1 MFVSVVDLI
10 VSWREYE
17 VESAGDLSGMA
28 SAIAVVA
35 ARVLW
40 VSCIQQPDC
49 YGWGNLSPADRFPA
63 TWGRSRD
70 PFWRHSVVPRRD
82 DIQKILIIG
91 SGPIIIGQACE
102 FDYSG
107 VQACKALRE
116 EGYEVTL
123 VNSNPATIMTDPEM
137 ADRTYIEPITWHYVQ
152 KIIEA
157 ERPDALLPTL
167 GGQTGLN
174 VAMDLARR
182 GVLDQLGVELIGA
195 KEHVIAKAEERASFK
210 EAMESIG
217 LDVPL
222 SIVVRSLEEARHAVR
237 DLGLPMVIRP
247 SYTLGGSGGGIAY
260 NKDEFEEKL
269 KRGLELSPV
278 HEVLLEESVIGWK
291 EYEMEVMRDVADNV
305 VIICSIENLDPM
317 GVHTGDSITVAPA
330 QTLTDKEYQRM
341 RDATIACIREIGV
354 ETGGSN
360 VQFAI
365 DPKSDRMVIIEMNP
379 RVSRSSA
386 LASKATGFPIAKIA
400 AKLAVGYRLDELSN
414 DITRETSA
422 CFEPTIDYVVTKIP
436 RWTFEKFPDADPELT
451 VQMKSVGET
460 MAIGRTFR
468 ESLQKALRGLE
479 IGHFGLG
486 GGKKDLWGTEC
497 QPTVDQIEQK
507 LSVPNDERIF
517 YLRFAFL
524 AGMSVEE
531 IGELTG
537 IDPWF
542 LHQLRQLVEMEG
554 QLREHRRMEDVPREL
569 LREGKRFGYS
579 DRQLAGW
586 WDTSESEVRGHRQQL
601 GIVATFKQVDTCA
614 AEFEAYTPYYY
625 STYEDEDETPGNAD
639 HRPRI
644 MILGGGPNRIGQGI
658 EFDYCCC
665 QAAFA
670 LRELGIESIMVNSNP
685 ETVST
690 DYDTSDLLFFEPLT
704 TEDVLNICDRLQP
717 DGVIVQFGGQTPLN
731 LARGLEAS
739 GVTIIGTSTDMI
751 DAAENR
757 EKFQSILRQCGL
769 RQPSNGVA
777 TTVEQARSVA
787 ETVGYP
793 ILVRPSYVLGGR
805 AMEICYDEAS
815 LVRYMSEA
823 VDASPDHPVLIDKFL
838 EDAIEVDVDAIGDG
852 EMTLV
857 GGVME
862 HIEEAGVHSGDSA
875 CALPP
880 YSLSAEIIEE
890 IKRATIVLSEA
901 LEVRGLMN
909 IQFAVKDDM
918 LYVLEVNPRASR
930 TVPFV
935 SKATGI
941 SLARVAAKVMTGKR
955 LSELGVTEEIVPEHT
970 SVKESVF
977 PFNRFAGVDIILG
990 PEMRSTGEVMGID
1003 ESFALA
1009 FAKSQLAA
1017 GNDLPRE
1024 GRVFISMA
1032 SAHKSSMI
1040 EPARRVTAMG
1050 FELVATSGTAEV
1062 LREAGVEV
1070 ETIKKLAQGRPNLLD
1085 YLANGDIQFIF
1096 NTPSGKGARTDEGK
1110 IRAAAVSHG
1119 VPCVTTLPGCLAV
1132 VRALEAMVE
1141 SPVPRVRALQDWM
1154 QSVAAQANGDR

>member
-35 ARVLW
+35 GRVLW

-137 ADRTYIEPITWHYVQ
+137 ADRTYIEPITWQYVQ

-237 DLGLPMVIRP
+237 DLGLPIVIRP

-260 NKDEFEEKL
+260 NKDEFEAKL

-365 DPKSDRMVIIEMNP
+365 DPKSGRMVIIEMNP

-386 LASKATGFPIAKIA
+386 LASKATGYPIAKIA

-451 VQMKSVGET
+451 IQMKSVGET

-486 GGKKDLWGTEC
+486 GGKKDLWGTER

-507 LSVPNDERIF
+507 LSVPNEERIF
-517 YLRFAFL
+517 YVRFAL
-524 AGMSVEE
+524 LSGMSVEE

-554 QLREHRRMEDVPREL
+554 QLRKHRRMEDVPREL

-586 WDTSESEVRGHRQQL
+586 WDTSESEVRGHRKQL

-625 STYEDEDETPGNAD
+625 STYEDEDETPANVD
-639 HRPRI
+639 NRPRI

-739 GVTIIGTSTDMI
+739 GVTIIGTSTEMI

-769 RQPSNGVA
+769 RQPSNAVA
-777 TTVEQARSVA
+777 TTVEQARGVA

-815 LVRYMSEA
+815 LVRYMTKA
-823 VDASPDHPVLIDKFL
+823 VEASPDHPVLIDKFL

-880 YSLSAEIIEE
+880 YSLSAEMIEE

-909 IQFAVKDDM
+909 IQFAVKDDR

-941 SLARVAAKVMTGKR
+941 SLARVAAKVMTGKT
-955 LSELGVTEEIVPEHT
+955 LSELGVTEEVVPEHT

-1040 EPARRVTAMG
+1040 EPARRVSAMG

-1154 QSVAAQANGDR
+1154 QSVAAQAKCDR